1 MAEVSIAIISPCNLI
16 SQMCADETRC
26 PLVAACCPPERA
38 AVSEHRDNSTLVVAG
53 DATSP
58 NDLTTQTTK
67 HAVHLG
73 LTATTGCC
81 ARRRSL
87 SPARLRD
94 HRGKSGSCTLHR
106 HAIVFSVRLQA
117 TVAANDSFR
126 HHIVSASPSGGT
138 RGQPQFQ
145 VYVLVG
151 PVGNCNWRNQV
162 ELHTNVGDRVPSS
175 LSAWDTRVK
184 TPGRACIQKRCMGG
198 GRDDG
203 RNAPDPAP
211 FLCWVSHQQAKMEA
225 PQQQCLRSWR
235 RAPGAPSR
243 RG

>member
-1 MAEVSIAIISPCNLI
+1 
-16 SQMCADETRC
+16 MCADETRC

-67 HAVHLG
+67 HAFHLG

-81 ARRRSL
+81 ARRRGL
-87 SPARLRD
+87 SPTGLRD

-126 HHIVSASPSGGT
+126 HHISASPSGGT
-138 RGQPQFQ
+138 RAQPQFQ

-151 PVGNCNWRNQV
+151 PVGNCNWRNQL
-162 ELHTNVGDRVPSS
+162 ELHTNDGGRVPSS
-175 LSAWDTRVK
+175 LSAWGTRVK
-184 TPGRACIQKRCMGG
+184 RLVARKYRNGAWATVETTDATHQSQRYFSARYPTSRQRWRHRSSSACA
-198 GRDDG
+198 RDG
-203 RNAPDPAP
+203 E
-211 FLCWVSHQQAKMEA
+211 HQER
-225 PQQQCLRSWR
+225 LR
-235 RAPGAPSR
+235 GAVERPPIALAE
-243 RG
+243 